1 MSETMAD
8 QHKFAAG
15 PYVSVWVGQH
25 QSEEELD
32 DYIFHRFS
40 DEFRFRVDD
49 RNLPEISVESEPVP
63 PATLI
68 HGFSRHEKFQ
78 DEFIRAAEEL
88 GICAARSIM
97 VFYFLAY
104 SPEGLP
110 VSVEPEMTYV
120 GNFWFEG
127 FSGPN
132 E

>member
-1 MSETMAD
+1 MVD

-40 DEFRFRVDD
+40 HEFRFRVDD
-49 RNLPEISVESEPVP
+49 HNLPETSVESEPVP
-63 PATLI
+63 PAKLI

-78 DEFIRAAEEL
+78 DGFIHAAEQL
-88 GICAARSIM
+88 GIHAAQSVM

-104 SPEGLP
+104 TPEGL
-110 VSVEPEMTYV
+110 SVAPKPEMTYV

-127 FSGPN
+127 IARPN